1 MNAHVPP
8 AVPPA
13 GAETTQV
20 VIVGS
25 GFSGLIMALRLK
37 RRRIP
42 FLILEK
48 ADGIGG
54 TWRDNTY
61 PGCAC
66 DIPSHLYSIA
76 SEPKSDWKRAF
87 ASQPDILAYLKRVV
101 ARRGLAPHL
110 RFGAALTEARWDER
124 AARWTLRTADGR
136 RFAAPVM
143 VLAVGALHLPL
154 IPRIPGLETFRGESF
169 HSARW
174 NHRFDFKN
182 KRVAVIGT
190 GASAIQFVPQIAP
203 LVAKLSLYQ
212 RTPPWVVPKG
222 DREISD
228 RTRTLLGLFPGLR
241 LLRRGA
247 IFAVQ
252 ELRHLAMRRN
262 PKVAG
267 LARMMASKHRARAIP
282 DLELQERLTPTYEI
296 GCKRILRSDDYYPAL
311 ARPNVEIVDGG
322 IDRITETGIVGAD
335 GVERPADAILFG
347 TGFHVTDGYDALTV
361 IGRDGLALRDAWAE
375 RGMSAAFGTAVAGF
389 PNMFMLLGPNTGLG
403 HNSVVLMVEAQ
414 VGYVMRRLS
423 QMRIRRLRSIE
434 IAPEVQRAYADEMQT
449 RLASTVWQAGGCMSW
464 YQDAQ
469 GRNTTL
475 WPGTVIEYRRR
486 KKRATLRDYTIEKAT
501 ETV

>member
-1 MNAHVPP
+1 
-8 AVPPA
+8 
-13 GAETTQV
+13 
-20 VIVGS
+20 
-25 GFSGLIMALRLK
+25 
-37 RRRIP
+37 
-42 FLILEK
+42 
-48 ADGIGG
+48 
-54 TWRDNTY
+54 
-61 PGCAC
+61 
-66 DIPSHLYSIA
+66 
-76 SEPKSDWKRAF
+76 
-87 ASQPDILAYLKRVV
+87 
-101 ARRGLAPHL
+101 
-110 RFGAALTEARWDER
+110 
-124 AARWTLRTADGR
+124 
-136 RFAAPVM
+136 VM

-154 IPRIPGLETFRGESF
+154 IPRVPGLETFRGESF

-282 DLELQERLTPTYEI
+282 DLDLQERLTPSYEI

-486 KKRATLRDYTIEKAT
+486 MKRATLQDYAIEKAT